1 MRTRRGDDVK
11 RLLQLSFS
19 LALIFAPLTLVTGP
33 TDAAIIQALGD
44 DFVLKAGG
52 DVITG
57 GHSWRV
63 YDPSVFLSDN
73 ISIRIF
79 DITSGVPNIS
89 PIYSND
95 TAAVTRIHTNVK
107 FGSVAIFEYSVDFPQ
122 VSLSPETIL
131 TFNCP
136 RWYWAGYLVLV
147 YKPRKRRRC

>member
-1 MRTRRGDDVK
+1 MK

-63 YDPSVFLSDN
+63 YDPSVFLGDN
-73 ISIRIF
+73 FSIRIF

-95 TAAVTRIHTNVK
+95 TAPVTRIDTNVK
-107 FGSVAIFEYSVDFPQ
+107 FGPADVFEYSVDISPI
-122 VSLSPETIL
+122 SLSPETIL